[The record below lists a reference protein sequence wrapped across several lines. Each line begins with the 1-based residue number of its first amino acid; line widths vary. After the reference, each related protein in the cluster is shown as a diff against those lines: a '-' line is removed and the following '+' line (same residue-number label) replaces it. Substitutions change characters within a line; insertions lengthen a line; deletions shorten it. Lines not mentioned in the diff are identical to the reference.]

1 MNYKILSYIKFLKAV
16 ESILGDPTFHS
27 STYIFAYSYAII
39 ILLFYRGFT
48 WFNIL

>member
-27 STYIFAYSYAII
+27 SAYIFAYSYANIV
-39 ILLFYRGFT
+39 LLFLQRFHL
-48 WFNIL
+48 I

>member
-27 STYIFAYSYAII
+27 SAYIFAYSNANIV
-39 ILLFYRGFT
+39 LLFLHRFHL
-48 WFNIL
+48 I